1 VRPAGAGPTGFNAKG
16 VRVNSSGRTVFLSVG
31 RRATFSKTISQAD
44 IEAFAALTGDRNP
57 LHIDENFAR
66 RHRFG
71 RPIAHGA
78 LVAGV
83 ISAALGMILPG
94 PGAIYLSQTL
104 RFLKPVY
111 PGDTVTATVEV
122 TGYRE
127 GKGIVTLRTVCAN
140 QLGDVVVDGEAV
152 LLAGGPA

>member
-1 VRPAGAGPTGFNAKG
+1 MLNAKRG
-16 VRVNSSGRTVFLSVG
+16 LVNSSGRAAALSVG
-31 RRATFSKTISQAD
+31 QRATLSKTITSAD

-57 LHIDENFAR
+57 LHLDEGFAR

-78 LVAGV
+78 LAAGV
-83 ISAALGMILPG
+83 ISAALGTALPG

-104 RFLKPVY
+104 KFLKPVY

-122 TGYRE
+122 TAYRE
-127 GKGIVTLRTVCAN
+127 TKGIVTLRTVCAN
-140 QLGDVVVDGEAV
+140 QSGEVVVDGEAV
-152 LLAGGPA
+152 LLVAGPA